1 MKKMLE
7 MNKIFCSIILFFG
20 LSFSLFSQ
28 TNTAK
33 DTLYLDENKNEIS
46 QAVFKKKCNAAVFNC
61 QITESD
67 SLTTQRIF
75 YNFYFGKISINEFNN
90 IRLHFNKKI
99 DTKINMSES
108 ILIYHRDKLLS
119 FKEGRRLDSL
129 NSTKSEKITEK
140 KYQKHKNRHDD
151 IIRHWNKSRSKISKE
166 VKKNH
171 NTSTLF
177 VANKN
182 YGYELENEYFKW
194 IIDDFSFLENSYYQS
209 IIILKPNGDYFIS
222 FGRISASNL
231 FNIIKSNSWLDYQ
244 SDFEKSVKTNY
255 SVGYGIV
262 KDLVIKKYTF

>member
-1 MKKMLE
+1 
-7 MNKIFCSIILFFG
+7 MNKLFYSTILFFG
-20 LSFSLFSQ
+20 LSLSLFSQ
-28 TNTAK
+28 TKTAK
-33 DTLYLDENKNEIS
+33 DTLYFDENEKEIS

-67 SLTTQRIF
+67 SLTTQRVF
-75 YNFYFGKISINEFNN
+75 YNFYFGKISTDEFEN
-90 IRLHFNKKI
+90 IVIHFNAKSDNKLS
-99 DTKINMSES
+99 MSS
-108 ILIYHRDKLLS
+108 NILIYHRDKLLS

-129 NSTKSEKITEK
+129 NSTKSKKITKK
-140 KYQKHKNRHDD
+140 KYTKYKKRHDD
-151 IIRHWNKSRSKISKE
+151 IVQHWNKSRDKFSKE
-166 VKKNH
+166 IKKNH

-182 YGYELENEYFKW
+182 YGYELENEYFTW

-262 KDLVIKKYTF
+262 KDLVVKKYTL